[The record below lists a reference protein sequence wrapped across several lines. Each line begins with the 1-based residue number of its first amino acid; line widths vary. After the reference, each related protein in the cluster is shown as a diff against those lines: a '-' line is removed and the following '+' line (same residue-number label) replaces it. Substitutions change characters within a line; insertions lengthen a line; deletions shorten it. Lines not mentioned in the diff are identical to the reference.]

1 MKKTVVSC
9 LLALVSLC
17 PFSASARQFVVG
29 QGEFSGDLAGCY
41 YFVLPDQSSVRAFA
55 AATGLYPGDFP
66 AVVDTEQHL
75 WFPLHGRPVSEALAE
90 FSESNP
96 ASRFAPFF
104 SSRKEARNESK
115 SPSLKQAENKLIKFL
130 RDEGAIA
137 AGAVEATADQIDAM
151 FANWEAT
158 LNDAQLD
165 KKSAKY
171 DRLLR
176 AVERRG
182 GTESGA
188 RYH

>member
-1 MKKTVVSC
+1 MKSIIIVF
-9 LLALVSLC
+9 ALVALA
-17 PFSASARQFVVG
+17 PFGSFAAWEVLFRNPGDVDAGWSYSGQSVSFVRVPDMRAAR
-29 QGEFSGDLAGCY
+29 
-41 YFVLPDQSSVRAFA
+41 VRAEATGNFVGRFPALLDTETRRWVHVDGGLDA
-55 AATGLYPGDFP
+55 AAVLLLSANAD
-66 AVVDTEQHL
+66 
-75 WFPLHGRPVSEALAE
+75 SEAADQ
-90 FSESNP
+90 
-96 ASRFAPFF
+96 A
-104 SSRKEARNESK
+104 SK
-115 SPSLKQAENKLIKFL
+115 SPRLVQAENKLIKFL

-137 AGAVEATADQIDAM
+137 AGAVLATADEIDAM
-151 FANWEAT
+151 FANLEAT